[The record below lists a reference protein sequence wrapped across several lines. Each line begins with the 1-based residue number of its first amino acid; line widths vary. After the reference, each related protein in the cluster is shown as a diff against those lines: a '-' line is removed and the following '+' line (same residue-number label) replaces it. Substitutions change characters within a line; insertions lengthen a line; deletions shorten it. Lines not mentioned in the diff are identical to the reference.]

1 MSLEKL
7 ADHLSVT
14 VGQLESYEKG
24 HVSIPANRLFLA
36 EDLFRCGTD
45 FFFLNLHHPQIEIE

>member
-1 MSLEKL
+1 MSAETL
-7 ADHLSVT
+7 AAHLGVT

-24 HVSIPANRLFLA
+24 RVSIPANRLFLA

-45 FFFLNLHHPQIEIE
+45 FFFLNLHWPEIEIE